1 MYTRSTNNSRT
12 GVGSFIARLVIEVQ
26 DNYATIIVP
35 VWSNA
40 KTKTKTKQNKKNKDA
55 VKSYR

>member
-26 DNYATIIVP
+26 RQLRDDNSAGVVKCKT
-35 VWSNA
+35 
-40 KTKTKTKQNKKNKDA
+40 KTKTKTKQKNKDA